1 MEEER
6 IATIIKEINYWKS
19 HKLLPEMYCDYLLA
33 LYSNGEVV
41 SEPSTAKEKSRFKP
55 SFLVQFVIQLLLV
68 PFSFL
73 VIYFTEF
80 HPILQLCILILFM
93 GSSFWQY
100 YYYKKE
106 DKPLSHLSLVVFL
119 LLLLLTTVFLSN
131 LYVHHQGLTNALI
144 IAQFF
149 GWLLLGLKNQLKY
162 INIASVVGIVLTV
175 LIIVL

>member
-1 MEEER
+1 MAEER
-6 IATIIKEINYWKS
+6 IATIIKEINYWKR
-19 HKLLPEMYCDYLLA
+19 HKLLPEMYCDFLLA
-33 LYSNGEVV
+33 LYSNGEAI
-41 SEPSTAKEKSRFKP
+41 SEPSTAKGRPSLKL
-55 SFLVQFVIQLLLV
+55 SFLVQFVIQLLLI
-68 PFSFL
+68 PFSFV

-106 DKPLSHLSLVVFL
+106 DKRLSRLSLVVFL

-131 LYVHHQGLTNALI
+131 LYVHHQGLTNGLI

-149 GWLLLGLKNQLKY
+149 GWLLLGLKNQMKY
-162 INIASVVGIVLTV
+162 INIAGVVGIVLTV
-175 LIIVL
+175 VIIVL